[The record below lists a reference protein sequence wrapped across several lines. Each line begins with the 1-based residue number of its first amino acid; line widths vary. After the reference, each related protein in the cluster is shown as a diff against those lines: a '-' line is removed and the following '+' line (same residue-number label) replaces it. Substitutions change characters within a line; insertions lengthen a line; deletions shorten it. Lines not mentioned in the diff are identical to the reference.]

1 MAIRRLPLK
10 GLYNARDLGGY
21 PVAGGKQTAFGRFVR
36 SEAPCEL
43 GEEDIQALADYGITM
58 SMDLRSLR
66 EQSVRP
72 SSLKDLPHMAY
83 CSMPLL
89 REAAIPDGQ
98 TKTFRPW
105 GEEYID
111 MAEGAR
117 EWAVEALT
125 LAAER
130 DGAVLYHCTTGKD
143 RTGLMSCYLLSIAGV
158 ARADIIADYM
168 VSEVYLEP
176 VYQRLR
182 SGEIPMGIHPDQKFV
197 VGPDFFH
204 TWPEAMSTLLGHFE
218 EHYGGVVPFLR
229 EIGGPEE
236 VCSTIRKKFVEKPR
250 RRRKAQTK

>member
-143 RTGLMSCYLLSIAGV
+143 RTGLMSCYLLSPGGHHRGLYGVRGVPGAGV
-158 ARADIIADYM
+158 SAPSVGRDPHGDPPRSEIRGGARLLPHLAGGH
-168 VSEVYLEP
+168 V
-176 VYQRLR
+176 
-182 SGEIPMGIHPDQKFV
+182 HPAGAF
-197 VGPDFFH
+197 
-204 TWPEAMSTLLGHFE
+204 
-218 EHYGGVVPFLR
+218 
-229 EIGGPEE
+229 
-236 VCSTIRKKFVEKPR
+236 
-250 RRRKAQTK
+250 